1 MTNKEALSL
10 INDCLENHFLNL
22 HDGHWPEDAKE
33 FEMALEMTEV
43 IAICKCDVCEKGKSN
58 G

>member
-33 FEMALEMTEV
+33 FETALEMTEV
-43 IAICKCDVCEKGKSN
+43 IIRDKSN